1 MKFSRIIVE
10 NNLKV
15 GNKMDEKILDE
26 EIMSDDELDNVAGG
40 SFDELKADAQA
51 LQSEL
56 PVGIKL
62 SRPSGIGNMRI
73 YDRDAV
79 IEVFRKYGVTVN
91 FDLKGNK
98 VSRNEAIAHT
108 KAAINREFPNN

>member
-1 MKFSRIIVE
+1 MA
-10 NNLKV
+10 
-15 GNKMDEKILDE
+15 DEKILDE
-26 EIMSDDELDNVAGG
+26 EIMSDEELDGVAGG

-62 SRPSGIGNMRI
+62 SYPSGIGNMRI

-91 FDLKGNK
+91 FDFDKPNEYFLKGNK
-98 VSRNEAIAHT
+98 VSRDEAIAHT

>member
-1 MKFSRIIVE
+1 MAEEKKFA
-10 NNLKV
+10 
-15 GNKMDEKILDE
+15 DEV
-26 EIMSDDELDNVAGG
+26 MSDAELDNVAGG
-40 SFDELKADAQA
+40 TFEELKADADA
-51 LQSEL
+51 LQSKL

-91 FDLKGNK
+91 FDFDKPNEYFLKGNK
-98 VSRNEAIAHT
+98 VSRDEAIAHT
-108 KAAINREFPNN
+108 KAAINREFPDN

>member
-1 MKFSRIIVE
+1 M
-10 NNLKV
+10 
-15 GNKMDEKILDE
+15 GEKILDE

-62 SRPSGIGNMRI
+62 SYPSGIGNMRI
-73 YDRDAV
+73 YDRDAA
-79 IEVFRKYGVTVN
+79 IGVFNKYGLASSIMESISTIGLTS
-91 FDLKGNK
+91 FK
-98 VSRNEAIAHT
+98 VAVMQ
-108 KAAINREFPNN
+108 